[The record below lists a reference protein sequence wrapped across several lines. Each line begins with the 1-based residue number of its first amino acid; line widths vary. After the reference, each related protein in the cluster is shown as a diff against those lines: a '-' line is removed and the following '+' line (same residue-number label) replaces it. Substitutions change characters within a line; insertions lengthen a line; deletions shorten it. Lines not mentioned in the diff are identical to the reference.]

1 MKKSKFLNKFFCIL
15 VILVLVSTTP
25 IFTENQEV
33 PKEVK
38 ALTGTYSGSWIMYGI
53 ASDGK
58 IVEKMK
64 WTDTIE
70 AKNPA
75 IKDGRAFVTTVDKM
89 KFEGGIPPQ
98 EIKGTEG
105 YFLDEDGTLGDYY
118 FESFG
123 QVFKMIKLGKQT
135 WVYSM
140 TANPGRLSFLG
151 FNNVILGRHVVVKEV
166 TEEDGT
172 EFHRISR
179 VTTVNWKSQDGKS
192 KWKQFVSLRG
202 YHKRMITSDLKK

>member
-1 MKKSKFLNKFFCIL
+1 MRKMRFISKLLC
-15 VILVLVSTTP
+15 VLVVLILASTIS
-25 IFTENQEV
+25 IFSESQEIPTEVED
-33 PKEVK
+33 
-38 ALTGTYSGSWIMYGI
+38 LLGTYLGSWIMYGI
-53 ASDGK
+53 DSKGE

-70 AKNPA
+70 AKNPE

-98 EIKGTEG
+98 EINGTEG
-105 YFLDEDGTLGDYY
+105 YFLNEDGSLGDYY

-123 QVFKMIKLGKQT
+123 QVYKMVKLDKET

-140 TANPGRLSFLG
+140 PAIPGRLSFLG
-151 FNNVILGRHVVVKEV
+151 FNNVISGRHVVVKEV
-166 TEEDGT
+166 TNEDGT

-179 VTTVNWKSQDGKS
+179 VTTVNWKDQGGKS
-192 KWKQFVSLRG
+192 RWKQFISLQG
-202 YHKRMITSDLKK
+202 YHKRKITTE

>member
-1 MKKSKFLNKFFCIL
+1 MKNIRFGNKLFCVL
-15 VILVLVSTTP
+15 VILSLVPTIP
-25 IFTENQEV
+25 IFSENQEL

-38 ALTGTYSGSWIMYGI
+38 DLLGTYTGSWIMYGI
-53 ASDGK
+53 DSKGE

-70 AKNPA
+70 AKNPE

-98 EIKGTEG
+98 EINGTEG
-105 YFLDEDGTLGDYY
+105 YFLNEDGSLGDYY

-123 QVFKMIKLGKQT
+123 QVYKMVKLDKET
-135 WVYSM
+135 WVYSVP
-140 TANPGRLSFLG
+140 AIPGRLSFLG
-151 FNNVILGRHVVVKEV
+151 FKDVISGRHVVVKEV
-166 TEEDGT
+166 SKEEGT

-179 VTTVNWKSQDGKS
+179 VTTVNWKDQDGKS
-192 KWKQFVSLRG
+192 RWKQFISLRG
-202 YHKRMITSDLKK
+202 YHKRKITTE